1 MEKSP
6 QRYTLTAA
14 LLYANGPVHIGHLG
28 GCYLPADVYARY
40 LRATGADVL
49 FISGSDEHGV
59 AITMKARQEGLT
71 PRQVI
76 DKYHP
81 MIEQAFKDFDI
92 SFDVYSRTSL
102 PVHHQTSQ
110 EFFLQFYREGKFEE
124 KTTEQYYDEEAKQ
137 FLADR
142 YIRGTCPVCAN
153 PDAYGDQCERCGSS
167 LSPTDLKNPRSA
179 LSGKPPVL
187 RPTTHWFLP
196 LDQYQSWINQ
206 YVEGHAAD
214 WKTNVLGQCRSWLA
228 AGLKPRAMTRDLD
241 WGVPVPS
248 QIPGHEGKVLYVW
261 FDAPIG
267 YISAAKDWAANI
279 RKQPDAWKQ
288 YWLKHES
295 GGETGTRLV
304 HFIGKDNIVFHCII
318 FPAMLQQHGAF
329 VLADNVPAN
338 EFLNLEGDKISTS
351 RNWAVW
357 AHQYV
362 ADFKHIPRC
371 TDMLRYVLASIM
383 PETKDAEFT
392 WKDFQQRVNS
402 ELVGIYSNCV
412 HRVLSLIQ
420 KYYNGVVPEPQT
432 REALDE
438 ELLLQVST
446 IKHAAAVAIENFKF
460 KEALAEVMNLA
471 RAGNKYLAD
480 TEPWHLHKTNPARV
494 QTILYN
500 ALQVVN
506 TLAVV
511 SEPFLPQTSATLL
524 RLVGMDKQPWGSVKT
539 VPAGTQLPAPE
550 MLFKNIDD
558 AEIEKQI
565 AALAATRAAAPAAAP
580 PQPEAKQTAPIKA
593 AITYEQFAAMDLR
606 LGTITAAER
615 VPKADKLLK
624 LTVDIGLEQRTIV
637 SGIAEHYAPEAIIG
651 QRVLVLANLAAKKL
665 RGIDSQ
671 GMILMA
677 ENAAGKLAFVSPAA
691 AGFEDGDLVK

>member
-1 MEKSP
+1 MEKTP

-81 MIEQAFKDFDI
+81 MIEQAFRDFDI
-92 SFDVYSRTSL
+92 SFDIYSRTSL

-110 EFFLQFYREGKFEE
+110 EFFLKFYNENKFEE
-124 KTTEQYYDEEAKQ
+124 TTTEQYYDEEAKQ

-196 LDQYQSWINQ
+196 LDKYQGWINQ
-206 YVEGHAAD
+206 YVENHSAD
-214 WKTNVLGQCRSWLA
+214 WKANVLGQCRSWLA

-241 WGVPVPS
+241 WGVAVPS

-267 YISAAKDWAANI
+267 YISAAKDWAQNT
-279 RKQPDAWKQ
+279 RKQPDAWKP
-288 YWLKHES
+288 YWLKEAAA
-295 GGETGTRLV
+295 GGTRLV

-362 ADFKHIPRC
+362 ADFKHIPRS

-402 ELVGIYSNCV
+402 ELVGIYSNFV

-420 KYYNGVVPEPQT
+420 KYYGGAVPQPQT
-432 REALDE
+432 REAADE

-446 IKHAAAVAIENFKF
+446 LKHAAAVAIENFKF
-460 KEALAEVMNLA
+460 KEALAEVMNMA

-506 TLAVV
+506 TLAVA
-511 SEPFLPQTSATLL
+511 SEPFLPQTSTTLL
-524 RLVGMDKQPWGSVKT
+524 RLAGMGKQPWGEVKT
-539 VPAGTQLPAPE
+539 VAPGTQLPTPE
-550 MLFKNIDD
+550 MLFKNVED
-558 AEIEKQI
+558 AEIEKQV
-565 AALAATRAAAPAAAP
+565 AALAATRTATPAQPQAAPKPVAAV
-580 PQPEAKQTAPIKA
+580 KG
-593 AITYEQFAAMDLR
+593 AITYEQFAALDLR

-624 LTVDIGLEQRTIV
+624 LQVDIGSETRTIV
-637 SGIAEHYAPEAIIG
+637 SGIAEHYAPENIIG
-651 QRVLVLANLAAKKL
+651 QRVLVLANLAPKKL

-677 ENAAGKLAFVSPAA
+677 ENAAGKLAFVSPSA
-691 AGFEDGDLVK
+691 AGFADGDVVK